1 MAVVEQ
7 DRLREVARVETRL
20 ESIETRPGGAVVEL
34 AGREERGERLVP
46 HVRHSQTVLDRRG
59 GRGAERRQRERGEGE
74 NAMWPDH
81 AAAIDL
87 GGGFGRGRSEERRV
101 GKEW

>member
-1 MAVVEQ
+1 MEVAVVEQ

-87 GGGFGRGRSEERRV
+87 GRGVRKGGEAPLRGN
-101 GKEW
+101 